1 MDSDDDE
8 PRPVKV
14 KCRVMPTRALMPH
27 GCVLERK
34 LPPAPQNTAR
44 NAPHTWRWKETEET
58 QHVDDP
64 LASDKLKNLK
74 AYLDSMPW

>member
-1 MDSDDDE
+1 MVVPLRGIC
-8 PRPVKV
+8 PRRPKI
-14 KCRVMPTRALMPH
+14 RLAI
-27 GCVLERK
+27 
-34 LPPAPQNTAR
+34 
-44 NAPHTWRWKETEET
+44 APHTWRWKETEET